1 MAVGSGRSKAI
12 FKKKLAKFYL
22 PVLSGTVTYPGIPEK
37 RGTAPPGGSL
47 FSYLR
52 IFFMAPSAALRAAR
66 MLVVALVVAL
76 LAAPARP
83 HVVSRRRRSRRAD
96 AGLAVEHAAGQ
107 QAEVL
112 LESLMRAANASGG
125 GGGGGGSGVE
135 EEEEEEEDGG
145 EEEVVDDEGETT
157 EKEQKLDDEGKETEK
172 KQKKGQK
179 EEKKKEGG
187 EVREGEEG
195 QQEKTSATGGA
206 GAPAATGIQVEAAGL
221 QLATPAFG
229 NGEKEPMAQGGA
241 KQVLARE
248 EVAVLKQGIA
258 QDLERLARN
267 PAVVA
272 APIQQQQQ
280 RQPQP
285 QPQQQQQQQQPL
297 PEVIVL
303 PSTAPEP
310 AQIEP
315 EPAASQTIEEA
326 VAGIVSQAQTQARA
340 QGPLSD
346 PPISQTVSSL
356 LGNSGSLPAQIDV
369 DPAPGL
375 ILNEAQRV
383 GSIPPANSP
392 LAPNIVVG
400 PVSRPAADARGAS
413 TTIAVKPPTATMQP
427 ATTVAAPDSVITAP
441 PALGDNGLTTADTS
455 EPSDR
460 APVVKAVMAN
470 LRSTQKQLAVAN
482 QAQKLLSART
492 QALEMK
498 LGQARDAV
506 DEQER
511 LAAKAKA
518 DAAVGLNVQVKSMIS
533 TDWKPWQGNNNE
545 EEKKQ

>member
-1 MAVGSGRSKAI
+1 
-12 FKKKLAKFYL
+12 
-22 PVLSGTVTYPGIPEK
+22 
-37 RGTAPPGGSL
+37 
-47 FSYLR
+47 
-52 IFFMAPSAALRAAR
+52 MAPSAALRAAR

-83 HVVSRRRRSRRAD
+83 HVVSRRRRNRRAD

-157 EKEQKLDDEGKETEK
+157 EKEQKVDDEGKETEK

-179 EEKKKEGG
+179 KEEQKKEEG

-195 QQEKTSATGGA
+195 QKEKTSATGGA

-285 QPQQQQQQQQPL
+285 QPQQQPQQQQQQPL